1 MNKLRYLFTC
11 LIVLL
16 VAFFTIGMNVS
27 AATGAAYAKSEEL
40 ESNLVELA
48 DEDGNVTQCEIYD
61 VVDFEGKT
69 YVMLL
74 PQEEGDE
81 DPEIIVMEY
90 IEEGEEGF
98 FQNIDDEEEFDRVC
112 EYIESLAD
120 EVEE

>member
-1 MNKLRYLFTC
+1 M
-11 LIVLL
+11 
-16 VAFFTIGMNVS
+16 
-27 AATGAAYAKSEEL
+27 SEEL

-90 IEEGEEGF
+90 VEEGDEGF

>member
-1 MNKLRYLFTC
+1 M
-11 LIVLL
+11 
-16 VAFFTIGMNVS
+16 
-27 AATGAAYAKSEEL
+27 SEEL
-40 ESNLVELA
+40 ESNLVNLE

>member
-1 MNKLRYLFTC
+1 MT
-11 LIVLL
+11 
-16 VAFFTIGMNVS
+16 
-27 AATGAAYAKSEEL
+27 EEL

-74 PQEEGDE
+74 PQEEGVE

>member
-1 MNKLRYLFTC
+1 M
-11 LIVLL
+11 
-16 VAFFTIGMNVS
+16 
-27 AATGAAYAKSEEL
+27 SEEL

-74 PQEEGDE
+74 PQEDGEE

-90 IEEGEEGF
+90 VEEGEEGF

>member
-1 MNKLRYLFTC
+1 M
-11 LIVLL
+11 
-16 VAFFTIGMNVS
+16 
-27 AATGAAYAKSEEL
+27 SEEL

-74 PQEEGDE
+74 PQEEGVE

>member
-1 MNKLRYLFTC
+1 M
-11 LIVLL
+11 
-16 VAFFTIGMNVS
+16 
-27 AATGAAYAKSEEL
+27 SEEL

>member
-1 MNKLRYLFTC
+1 M
-11 LIVLL
+11 
-16 VAFFTIGMNVS
+16 
-27 AATGAAYAKSEEL
+27 SEEL

-74 PQEEGDE
+74 PQEDGDE

-90 IEEGEEGF
+90 VEEGEEGF
-98 FQNIDDEEEFDRVC
+98 FQDIDDEEEFDRVC

>member
-1 MNKLRYLFTC
+1 M
-11 LIVLL
+11 
-16 VAFFTIGMNVS
+16 
-27 AATGAAYAKSEEL
+27 SEEL

-74 PQEEGDE
+74 PQEDGDE

-90 IEEGEEGF
+90 VEEGEEGF

>member
-1 MNKLRYLFTC
+1 M
-11 LIVLL
+11 
-16 VAFFTIGMNVS
+16 
-27 AATGAAYAKSEEL
+27 SEEL
-40 ESNLVELA
+40 ETNLVELA

-74 PQEEGDE
+74 PVGSDEEE
-81 DPEIIVMEY
+81 PELIVMEY
-90 IEEGEEGF
+90 IEEGDEGF

-120 EVEE
+120 EVED

>member
-1 MNKLRYLFTC
+1 M
-11 LIVLL
+11 
-16 VAFFTIGMNVS
+16 
-27 AATGAAYAKSEEL
+27 SEEL

-90 IEEGEEGF
+90 VEEGEEGF
-98 FQNIDDEEEFDRVC
+98 FQNIDDEDEFNRVC
-112 EYIESLAD
+112 DIH
-120 EVEE
+120 